1 MDIKNFETFIQVADQ
16 NRFTKAAK
24 KLGYTQSAVS
34 AQIKQ
39 LALAHVHLGA
49 QRMERYRLREMLQDI
64 ALQA

>member
-16 NRFTKAAK
+16 NSFTKAAK

-39 LALAHVHLGA
+39 LEHAYGVLLF
-49 QRMERYRLREMLQDI
+49 ERVNNR
-64 ALQA
+64 